1 MDDELFGD
9 KKSEFIGIRI
19 WPALKQA
26 LSDEAK
32 QRGQTLSDLC
42 LSSLISVMRPSTVEC
57 LNAVRINVKRFR
69 RGGSLNIPQ

>member
-1 MDDELFGD
+1 MDDETFEG

-19 WPALKQA
+19 WPGVKEL

-42 LSSLISVMRPSTVEC
+42 LELIDIGYGT
-57 LNAVRINVKRFR
+57 INGGVLESCTDKR
-69 RGGSLNIPQ
+69 